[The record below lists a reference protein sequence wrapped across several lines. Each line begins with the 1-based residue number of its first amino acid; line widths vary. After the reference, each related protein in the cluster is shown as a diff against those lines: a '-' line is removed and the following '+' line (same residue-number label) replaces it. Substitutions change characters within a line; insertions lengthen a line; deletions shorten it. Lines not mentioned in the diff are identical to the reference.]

1 MSETPHPELSAR
13 LMAEIR
19 LTPDANFDQVF
30 AALMG
35 CAGHVL
41 AELIRCRGT
50 AALPDARRL
59 ADSMTPLM
67 HEVLDE
73 VLREAPPPAPRNA
86 PNWNGA

>member
-13 LMAEIR
+13 LMAEIEM
-19 LTPDANFDQVF
+19 TPDATGCQVF
-30 AALMG
+30 VALMG

-41 AELIRCRGT
+41 AELILCRGT

-67 HEVLDE
+67 HEVVDE
-73 VLREAPPPAPRNA
+73 VLREAPAPRNT

>member
-1 MSETPHPELSAR
+1 MSETPHPDLATR

-19 LTPDANFDQVF
+19 LTPDATGAQAFV
-30 AALMG
+30 ALMG
-35 CAGHVL
+35 CAGHML
-41 AELIRCRGT
+41 AEIIRCRGT

-67 HEVLDE
+67 QEVLDE
-73 VLREAPPPAPRNA
+73 VLREAPAPRNT